1 MFNKYGYPQLAFSA
15 VTDRAPELAKRW
27 PNSFWFLGTSAQYVD
42 SLAQLLKKLR
52 DEGKINAN
60 VAMISVADGFGIDL
74 SGAARKGF
82 ADAGFKLSYDKSYP
96 VGTQDLAPIIADAK
110 ASGAD
115 TFVAFSYPPDTM
127 ALTEQSKVASFA
139 PKVMF
144 LGVGVG
150 FPLYP
155 QRFGADTEGIIS
167 LGGWSRD
174 NASTQAYAKKHQ
186 EMFNRGPDRWGS
198 QVGYASLQML
208 EQAVERVGK
217 IDREAIVKELQTGTF
232 DTVIGKI
239 KLENNM
245 PKDAFWHIGQW
256 QDGFFVGIA
265 PQRVRACHR
274 RDAEAG
280 LQAVAVFGK
289 GGGSRAAV
297 SSRGWLETAT
307 EPGRAGCGG
316 PATRS
321 MLIEVVLTGLT
332 LGGMYALTAMGLTL
346 QYGVARIM
354 NLSYGELL
362 IAAAFAALWFYHGAG
377 RQPTPRPGRRPAD
390 CLCRELRG
398 LPPPAAAAGPTG
410 EDPRR
415 ARGRQHPRHLRPAVR
430 HPGRPAGDLR
440 RRLLQ
445 LFLPRRS
452 REVLGA
458 TVAANR
464 LLALPM
470 GVRHRARPLPRPD
483 ADPDTAPPSGR
494 SRSIR

>member
-1 MFNKYGYPQLAFSA
+1 MNRRQAFLLVMTAALVAGAPGFAAAQDKIKIGYAISKSGPNAGGANITQIPNYEMWVKEVNAKGGLMLSGKRVPIEVVEYDDRSNAEEAIRAVERLVTQDKVDLLFPPWGTGLNLAVGPVFNKYGYPQLAFSA

-27 PNSFWFLGTSAQYVD
+27 PNSFWFLGTSTQYVD

-217 IDREAIVKELQTGTF
+217 IDRAAIIKELQTGTF

-265 PQRVRACHR
+265 PQRA
-274 RDAEAG
+274 
-280 LQAVAVFGK
+280 
-289 GGGSRAAV
+289 
-297 SSRGWLETAT
+297 
-307 EPGRAGCGG
+307 
-316 PATRS
+316 
-321 MLIEVVLTGLT
+321 
-332 LGGMYALTAMGLTL
+332 
-346 QYGVARIM
+346 GVATIVTPKP
-354 NLSYGELL
+354 
-362 IAAAFAALWFYHGAG
+362 AFK
-377 RQPTPRPGRRPAD
+377 Q
-390 CLCRELRG
+390 
-398 LPPPAAAAGPTG
+398 
-410 EDPRR
+410 
-415 ARGRQHPRHLRPAVR
+415 
-430 HPGRPAGDLR
+430 
-440 RRLLQ
+440 
-445 LFLPRRS
+445 
-452 REVLGA
+452 
-458 TVAANR
+458 
-464 LLALPM
+464 
-470 GVRHRARPLPRPD
+470 
-483 ADPDTAPPSGR
+483 
-494 SRSIR
+494 